1 MAREIKNISDGFLY
15 GYGLFETVKIEN
27 KKPINLEKH
36 FKRLSSSA
44 KILNINMDLNDI
56 QFKNLFLNEINLH
69 IENNYILRISVVK
82 DNNSTKYFFNKREN
96 VYDFKSYEN
105 GFKLKISSIKRD
117 RNSTII
123 YHKTLNYMENI
134 LEISKA
140 KDNGYNEVLFFNQE
154 GYLCEGAISNIF
166 LIKDKIVYTPNLKN
180 GLLNGIMR
188 NEVIEKLNNN
198 NIEVRE
204 SDIDIKFLLN
214 SDEVFITNSIVGIM
228 KVIQIENKKFS
239 TKYVENLK
247 KILSL

>member
-123 YHKTLNYMENI
+123 YHKTLNYMENV

>member
-27 KKPINLEKH
+27 KKPLNLEKH

-239 TKYVENLK
+239 TKHVENLK

>member
-1 MAREIKNISDGFLY
+1 MAREIKNIPDGFLY

-27 KKPINLEKH
+27 KKPLNLEKH

>member
-1 MAREIKNISDGFLY
+1 MAREIKNIPDGFLY

-27 KKPINLEKH
+27 KKPLNLEKH
-36 FKRLSSSA
+36 FKGLSSSA

-239 TKYVENLK
+239 TKHVENLK